1 MGADSVEGVA
11 DVVTENLL
19 AVLALEEVVTVG
31 VEGPGAEAAG
41 CVGEG
46 LGEDGQAKFALVE
59 KGEGVIV
66 QAVVLEAAVVAAEGD
81 TGEVGE
87 EGDCEVVGGSRDGG
101 GEQLCAEVGVDGR
114 G

>member
-41 CVGEG
+41 SVGEG
-46 LGEDGQAKFALVE
+46 LGEDGQAKLALVE
-59 KGEGVIV
+59 EGEGVILSRRLCLKR
-66 QAVVLEAAVVAAEGD
+66 QAP
-81 TGEVGE
+81 
-87 EGDCEVVGGSRDGG
+87 SRI
-101 GEQLCAEVGVDGR
+101 AKSI
-114 G
+114 